1 MKPARSSLQG
11 LEGQYRLLRKHL
23 ARVGYLSKG
32 SVIARRPGRPGSRYQ
47 WTTKVKARTVSLTLS
62 AQQYDWLKA
71 AVDNQ
76 RKAEKIFGEMHRLS
90 RQIMRLKFPDA
101 PRRKKLNQKVL
112 RLI

>member
-1 MKPARSSLQG
+1 MRPALQA
-11 LEGQYRLLRKHL
+11 LEREYRLLRKQL
-23 ARVGYLSKG
+23 ARVGYLSRG
-32 SVIARRPGRPGSRYQ
+32 SVVARRPGRPGSRYQ

-62 AQQYDWLKA
+62 AEQYEWLKA
-71 AVDNQ
+71 AVGNQ
-76 RKAEKIFGEMHRLS
+76 RKVETIFGEMHRLS

>member
-1 MKPARSSLQG
+1 MRPALQA
-11 LEGQYRLLRKHL
+11 LEREYRRLQKQL

-62 AQQYDWLKA
+62 AEQYDWLKA

-76 RKAEKIFGEMHRLS
+76 RKMEKVFDEMHRLS
-90 RQIMRLKFPDA
+90 RQIMRVKFPDA

>member
-1 MKPARSSLQG
+1 MKPVRSSLQK
-11 LEGQYRLLRKHL
+11 LERDYRRLQKQL

-62 AQQYDWLKA
+62 AEQYDWLKV

-76 RKAEKIFGEMHRLS
+76 RQMEKLFGELHRLS

-101 PRRKKLNQKVL
+101 PRRKKLNQTVL